1 MYAICEFLT
10 NIKEGLINFISTKLC
25 YLAPLFVAIV
35 LLSSILIYA
44 HFGYLFGHDI
54 GVSIFS
60 ATNAYDGLYVWSI
73 NDYTGIP
80 NITTPVFDY
89 LMSSLGYLT
98 KAISGSNS
106 AGFIASLYTQFLIG
120 ALGMFYLVYAFTKRF
135 GKFKAY
141 FVSTISAL
149 IFTIPISAYGETSAA
164 MMMPLFFL
172 ITYLLV
178 KSIEE
183 YKEVNLI
190 LLSLSILTLGIVVSM
205 GGPYFGAQSLL
216 FISVIFL
223 CLIALSKKSLRLKYF
238 KSFFCVIIG
247 AILLNLSWIL
257 GPELFSNIYSNF
269 LINTSS
275 TNFINFYTIKI
286 IGIIFSF
293 NFFPTDKIIGFILL
307 SSFPIFTIALSA
319 LFVRIGK
326 YRIEYNYII
335 SIFISFLFITF
346 FGNTTAK
353 PFGNVFTLIHSYIPL
368 VSIFRGSFISIHYIS
383 IFTFSFIFGVGAAII
398 LYKNA
403 RYKNLTLIFAILL
416 VITTIVFLYES
427 TYGLNSYLGYQSVYF
442 HKIPDYVLN
451 ISDYINN
458 KTGNFAVATLPS
470 APGWQTTSW
479 YYGVNIYSSLIYT
492 HPVFTG
498 GESSD
503 NELIFPPSTSEY
515 YNYVGSIINTENTS
529 NESISNLLGVFG
541 IKYIILEADM
551 LNNTEC
557 SCGYYPFSLNEITK
571 NLNFSKNIKLVYLD
585 NSSIYE
591 NYKYVKLVYGSNIK
605 NIGNGG
611 IPKIFYDI
619 GNFSFNIMNNS
630 VYLSNIGNFYNS
642 TNTIKV
648 NTIDNFS
655 KPKISFIE
663 DTPTEVTVDVNN
675 ATTPYYLI
683 FRETYDPKWV
693 ALYSNGTEVSPSKH
707 IAVNG
712 FANAWYMNRTG
723 SYTIIL
729 YYTPQTN
736 TWLAWGISLTTLFV
750 TIGIGIHSYY
760 VKLKFGRI
768 TKVK

>member
-1 MYAICEFLT
+1 MT
-10 NIKEGLINFISTKLC
+10 NIKEALINFISTKLC

-35 LLSSILIYA
+35 LLISILIYTQ
-44 HFGYLFGHDI
+44 FGYLFGHDI

-60 ATNAYDGLYVWSI
+60 ATNAYDSLYVWSV

-80 NITTPVFDY
+80 NITLPIFDY

-98 KAISGSNS
+98 KIISGSNS

-120 ALGMFYLVYAFTKRF
+120 ALGMFYLVYSFTKRF

-141 FVSTISAL
+141 FVSTISAF

-164 MMMPLFFL
+164 MAIPFFSL
-172 ITYLLV
+172 VTYLFI
-178 KSIEE
+178 KNIEK
-183 YKEVNLI
+183 YKRVNLI
-190 LLSLSILTLGIVVSM
+190 LLSLSILTLGIVFSM
-205 GGPYFGAQSLL
+205 GGPYFGVQSLL
-216 FISVIFL
+216 FISITFL
-223 CLIALSKKSLRLKYF
+223 CFIALSEKSLRLKYL
-238 KSFFCVIIG
+238 KSFFVVIIG

-269 LINTSS
+269 LITTTSI
-275 TNFINFYTIKI
+275 NFINFYAIKI

-293 NFFPTDKIIGFILL
+293 DFFPTDKIIGPILL
-307 SSFPIFTIALSA
+307 SSFPIFIIALSS
-319 LFVRIGK
+319 LFVRIEK
-326 YRIEYNYII
+326 YRVEYNYII

-368 VSIFRGSFISIHYIS
+368 VSIFRGSFISIHYLS
-383 IFTFSFIFGVGAAII
+383 IFTFSFMFGVGVAII

-403 RYKNLTLIFAILL
+403 KYKSLTLIFEILIAI
-416 VITTIVFLYES
+416 TIVVFLYES

-442 HKIPDYVLN
+442 HKIPNYVLN

-458 KTGNFAVATLPS
+458 KTGNFAVAILPS

-479 YYGVNIYSSLIYT
+479 YYGVNIYSSLIYK

-503 NELIFPPSTSEY
+503 NEIIFPPSTSEY
-515 YNYVGSIINTENTS
+515 YNYVGSIINTENMS
-529 NESISNLLGVFG
+529 NESISNLLGIFG
-541 IKYIILEADM
+541 IRYIILEADI
-551 LNNTEC
+551 LNNTKC
-557 SCGYYPFSLNEITK
+557 NCGYYPFSLNKITK
-571 NLNFSKNIKLVYLD
+571 NLNFSKNVKLVYLD

-591 NYKYVKLVYGSNIK
+591 NYRYVKLVYGSNVK
-605 NIGNGG
+605 NIGNSSVS
-611 IPKIFYDI
+611 KIFYEI

-630 VYLSNIGNFYNS
+630 VYLSNMGNFYN
-642 TNTIKV
+642 NAYTISV
-648 NTIDNFS
+648 NTISNFS
-655 KPKISFIE
+655 KPNISFIE
-663 DTPTEVTVDVNN
+663 NTPTKVTVYVNN
-675 ATTPYYLI
+675 ATTPYYLV
-683 FRETYDPKWV
+683 FRETYDPYWV
-693 ALYSNGTEVSPSKH
+693 ALYSNGTEVSSSKH

-723 SYTIIL
+723 NYTITL

-736 TWLAWGISLTTLFV
+736 TWITWDISFAVLFV
-750 TIGIGIHSYY
+750 IIGIGIYWYY
-760 VKLKFGRI
+760 VESKFRYV
-768 TKVK
+768 TKGKEE